1 MKDTAGLEYGKNM
14 LEVISKGGNFNRWMY
29 ETIRPLCRG
38 EILEIG
44 SGIGNVSAFFLEGG
58 ASVTL
63 SDLEDEYFSFLT
75 GRFSGYKNLKGIH
88 QLDFADP
95 CLEDHH
101 PGLLNRYDTVF
112 ALNVLEHV
120 PDHDMA
126 LLNCCKLLKPG
137 GRAVILV
144 PAFASLFNCFDVR
157 LEHVR
162 RYSINLLSGHFEKNG
177 LRVVYK
183 RYFNSPGILG
193 WFFTGK
199 ILRRKN
205 IPEGQMGIFDRLV
218 PVWKIVD
225 IPMSKIAGL
234 SIIMVGEKQQ
244 EN

>member
-1 MKDTAGLEYGKNM
+1 MSDAGGLEYGKNM
-14 LEVISKGGNFNRWMY
+14 LKVISKGEKFNRWMY
-29 ETIRPLCRG
+29 ETVRPLCRG

-44 SGIGNVSAFFLEGG
+44 SGIGNISEFFLEEG

-75 GRFSGYKNLKGIH
+75 GRFSRYKNLKGIYK
-88 QLDFADP
+88 LDFADP
-95 CLEDHH
+95 DLEDHH
-101 PGLLNRYDTVF
+101 PDLLNRYDTVF

-126 LLNCCKLLKPG
+126 LKNCRKMLKPG

-144 PAFASLFNCFDVR
+144 PAFASLFNGFDVQ
-157 LEHVR
+157 LEHQR
-162 RYSINLLSGHFEKNG
+162 RYSTNLLNDHFEKNG
-177 LRVVYK
+177 FRVIYK

-199 ILRRKN
+199 ILGKKN
-205 IPEGQMGIFDRLV
+205 IPEGQMGIYDLLV

-234 SIIMVGEKQQ
+234 SIIMAGEKQQ
-244 EN
+244 AN